1 MKAEIT
7 PRQSSILTS
16 IIEEYIKTARPVSSL
31 SLAQKFD
38 FGVCPATLRNEMYS
52 LGEKGYLFQPYN
64 SSGKIPTSKA
74 YRFFV
79 DRLLEKRESVN
90 FTKNFE
96 GFFQEIDDFIIFSQ
110 RLTKKMADLTM
121 SFTLTCL
128 PKKEVFLE
136 EGWERVILEPEF
148 QENQVLTKFV
158 KATRRIREKIA
169 EIIYHYP
176 LNSFEVFI
184 GRENPFYKI
193 DEFSL
198 IICRLSF
205 ISREIGI
212 IVLGPK
218 RMPYKRNIDSVKA
231 VLRLANQ
238 LKKDVRK
245 RRNK

>member
-7 PRQSSILTS
+7 PRQRSVLTS

-31 SLAQKFD
+31 SLSKKFD

-79 DRLLEKRESVN
+79 NRLLEKEEPVN
-90 FTKNFE
+90 FTKNFKR
-96 GFFQEIDDFIIFSQ
+96 FFEEIDDFIIFSQ
-110 RLTKKMADLTM
+110 RITREMAALTM

-128 PKKEVFLE
+128 PKKKIFLE
-136 EGWERVILEPEF
+136 DGWERVIMEPEF
-148 QENQVLTKFV
+148 QENQVLTRFIR
-158 KATRRIREKIA
+158 ATKRIKKKLT

-176 LNSFEVFI
+176 SNSFEIFI

-193 DEFSL
+193 DEFSF
-198 IICRLSF
+198 IICRLSLF
-205 ISREIGI
+205 SREAGI

-218 RMPYKRNIDSVKA
+218 RMFYKRNINSVKA
-231 VLRLANQ
+231 ILRLANQ
-238 LKKDVRK
+238 LKQNGRK
-245 RRNK
+245 RRN